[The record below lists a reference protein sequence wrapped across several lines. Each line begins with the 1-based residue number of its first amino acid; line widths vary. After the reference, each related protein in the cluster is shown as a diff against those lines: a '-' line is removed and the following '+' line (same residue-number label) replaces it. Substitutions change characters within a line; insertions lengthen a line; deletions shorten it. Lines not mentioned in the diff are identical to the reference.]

1 MTANITRTIEEIRE
15 EAKSEGRLAVKIE
28 LARELLDIL
37 DDEIIAIK
45 TKLPLEKVRELR
57 GEVVK

>member
-1 MTANITRTIEEIRE
+1 MIANITRTIEEIKE
-15 EAKSEGRLAVKIE
+15 EAKSKGRLAVKIE
-28 LARELLDIL
+28 LARELWDIL